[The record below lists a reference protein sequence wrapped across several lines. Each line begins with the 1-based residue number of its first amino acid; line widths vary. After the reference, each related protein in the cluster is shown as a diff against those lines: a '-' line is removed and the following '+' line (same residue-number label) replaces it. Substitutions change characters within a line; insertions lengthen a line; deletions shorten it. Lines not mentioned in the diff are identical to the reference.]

1 MIGNQLIRELVET
14 VILSG
19 KLKDTRPISLL
30 LIATPESGKTSVV
43 LERPCKA
50 IKAFSDLTGKGIQLV
65 LQQKPEITHIIIN
78 DMVAV
83 LSHRQNVNKFT
94 MSVLNA
100 MTEEGFMSSATPS
113 GIEDFQG
120 GQKGIITSLTTDLV
134 ADERNWWNKIGF
146 VSRMLPFCY
155 SYPEE
160 LIIAI
165 KNGIDEGS
173 KEKQPKDFIP
183 PASLKIVKYSQEF
196 VAKVRRIADIRS
208 QILEEVGIRRLKQY
222 HTMVQSHALLR
233 NYGSP
238 EVNQSDVDF
247 LSEID
252 LFVTYHLPRKLDFH
266 GINQEMKV
274 GA

>member
-14 VILSG
+14 VIISG
-19 KLKDTRPISLL
+19 KLKDTKPLSLI
-30 LIATPESGKTSVV
+30 LIATPESGKTQVV

-83 LSHRQNVNKFT
+83 LSHRQTVNKFT

-100 MTEEGFMSSATPS
+100 MTEEGFMSSATPN
-113 GIEDFQG
+113 GIEDFVG
-120 GQKGIITSLTTDLV
+120 GQKGVITSLTTDLV

-155 SYPEE
+155 SYPEN

-165 KNGIDEGS
+165 KNGIDEGT
-173 KEKQPKDFIP
+173 KEK
-183 PASLKIVKYSQEF
+183 PAKEFVTPAQLKTVKCSQEF
-196 VAKVRRIADIRS
+196 VTKIRRIADIRS

-222 HTMVQSHALLR
+222 HTLVQSHALLR
-233 NYGSP
+233 NYSSP
-238 EVNQSDVDF
+238 EVSQLDIDF
-247 LSEID
+247 LGEVD
-252 LFVTYHLPRKLDFH
+252 LFVTYDLPRNLEYH
-266 GINQEMKV
+266 GVNNSMA
-274 GA
+274 GAV